1 MIEAQAE
8 RCTMSR
14 YNKESM
20 DNLSVCVGLWQQI
33 LTKIVPSLSLPDEKV
48 MGLSPLV
55 FEDESLQM
63 SLLMLTSGGC
73 GEPPNVSH
81 MTDLAPYISC
91 STLRS

>member
-48 MGLSPLV
+48 MGLPPPLCLRT
-55 FEDESLQM
+55 SL
-63 SLLMLTSGGC
+63 SRRHS
-73 GEPPNVSH
+73 
-81 MTDLAPYISC
+81 
-91 STLRS
+91 